1 MAWKNKNIWKV
12 FMSWPIY
19 IKAAFVA
26 VVLLWVAVFCAL
38 RWGGVRGGEKI

>member
-26 VVLLWVAVFCAL
+26 LALLWEGLFCAL
-38 RWGGVRGGEKI
+38 RLGWW